1 MTMDPANSSLQ
12 PRERILETASR
23 LFFQQGYRATGINQV
38 IQEAGV
44 AKATFYSHFP
54 TKDALCLAALQARNR
69 LERAEVEAF
78 VDLQTDPRARLL
90 AVIDAIGHWLE
101 ANRLRGCQFLN
112 MVSEVPDPSS
122 DLRREGIRH
131 YEGLRLLIRRLAED
145 LAAAEPE
152 RNGGLDPAALADEY
166 LLTLTG
172 AIALTEIY
180 HDITPVS
187 RARRLVEKMIG

>member
-1 MTMDPANSSLQ
+1 MSAAPHIPG
-12 PRERILETASR
+12 PRDRILETAAR

-54 TKDALCLAALQARNR
+54 TKDDLCLAYLQARNQS
-69 LERAEVEAF
+69 EISEIAEY
-78 VDLQTDPRARLL
+78 VDQYTDPRERLM
-90 AVIDAIGHWLE
+90 AVTDAIGAWLQ

-122 DLRREGIRH
+122 AIRREGVRH
-131 YEGLRLLIRRLAED
+131 YEGLRQYIRRLTEALVSAER
-145 LAAAEPE
+145 E
-152 RNGGLDPAALADEY
+152 RYGHLDPGQFADEY
-166 LLTLTG
+166 LVALTG

-180 HDITPVS
+180 HDITPVT
-187 RARRLVEKMIG
+187 RAREVIQSLLG